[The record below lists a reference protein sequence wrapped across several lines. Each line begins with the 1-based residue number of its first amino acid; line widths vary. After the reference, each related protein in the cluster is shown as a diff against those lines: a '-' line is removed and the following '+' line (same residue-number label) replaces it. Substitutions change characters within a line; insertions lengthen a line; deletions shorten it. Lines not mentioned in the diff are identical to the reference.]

1 MKNPTCSLLLIL
13 PLLWTAAALTPLRG
27 QTVYSLE
34 QCRQMALENNKRMG
48 ILEQKKIQATE
59 ERKAAFTKYLPSV
72 SATGAYLYN
81 SRETSLL
88 SHDMMLPIGSV
99 APDGSFTFTP
109 EQVNNRF
116 TVVDGQPVPLDA
128 SGMPFDPRTQP
139 EKILWKQYTTIPK
152 DALTFDTRQVFAAA
166 LTVAQPLYM
175 GGKIRAFNRIARL
188 NESLSEAQKDAAASQ
203 VVLSTDQAY
212 WGIVSLIHKK
222 RLAESYLALLER
234 LEKDVEAM
242 RREGVATRSDELSV
256 QVRLNQAQMS
266 LTQVEDGLTLSKM
279 NLAMIC
285 GWPLDED
292 FSLSDSLAAP
302 AAQTELRTAVRT
314 PVEQAVE
321 NRKEVQSLNLAVDM
335 LREKER
341 ITRSD
346 YLPSLALTGG
356 YLLSS
361 PNVYDGFSRSAKGMF
376 NVGVMLKVPIFAWNE
391 RGHKMKAARAE
402 TQIARLELEEAREKI
417 ELQIRQ
423 SEFYLSAARKKAT
436 MAASD
441 LEKAREN
448 LRYAQLSFR
457 EGVATLTHVFEAQAA
472 WLAAYSQ
479 DVDARIDVTMAGVY
493 LLNATGELLD
503 AQN

>member
-1 MKNPTCSLLLIL
+1 MKNPTCPLLLSL
-13 PLLWTAAALTPLRG
+13 ALTAAALAPLEG
-27 QTVYSLE
+27 QTAYSLE

-48 ILEQKKIQATE
+48 ILEQKKIQAAE

-88 SHDMMLPIGSV
+88 AHDMMLPIGSV

-166 LTVAQPLYM
+166 LTLAQPLYM
-175 GGKIRAFNRIARL
+175 GGKIRAFNRIARM
-188 NESLSEAQKDAAASQ
+188 NESLSQAQKDAAASQ

-222 RLAESYLALLER
+222 RLAQSYLALLER
-234 LEKDVEAM
+234 LEQDVEAL

-256 QVRLNQAQMS
+256 QVRLNQARMS

-285 GWPLDED
+285 GWPLEED

-302 AAQTELRTAVRT
+302 AGEKDLRAART

-321 NRKEVQSLNLAVDM
+321 NRKEIQSLNLAVDM

-361 PNVYDGFSRSAKGMF
+361 PNVYNGFSRSVKGMF
-376 NVGVMLKVPIFAWNE
+376 NVGVMLKVPLFAWNE

-423 SEFYLSAARKKAT
+423 SEFHLSAAHKKAA

-457 EGVATLTHVFEAQAA
+457 EGVATLTNVFEAQAA

-493 LLNATGELLD
+493 LLNATGELV
-503 AQN
+503 ASQN

>member
-1 MKNPTCSLLLIL
+1 MKNPTCPLLLSL
-13 PLLWTAAALTPLRG
+13 ALTAAALAPLEG

-48 ILEQKKIQATE
+48 ILEQKKIQAAE

-88 SHDMMLPIGSV
+88 AHDMMLPIGSV

-166 LTVAQPLYM
+166 LTLAQPLYM
-175 GGKIRAFNRIARL
+175 GGKIRAFNRIARM
-188 NESLSEAQKDAAASQ
+188 NESLSQAQKDAAASQ

-222 RLAESYLALLER
+222 RLAQSYLALLER
-234 LEKDVEAM
+234 LEQDVEAL

-256 QVRLNQAQMS
+256 QVRLNQARMS

-285 GWPLDED
+285 GWPLEED

-302 AAQTELRTAVRT
+302 AGEKDLRAART

-321 NRKEVQSLNLAVDM
+321 NRKEIQSLNLAVDM

-361 PNVYDGFSRSAKGMF
+361 PNVYNGFSRSVKGMF
-376 NVGVMLKVPIFAWNE
+376 NVGVMLKVPLFAWNE

-423 SEFYLSAARKKAT
+423 SEFHLSAAHKKAA

-457 EGVATLTHVFEAQAA
+457 EGVATLTNVFEAQAA

-493 LLNATGELLD
+493 LLNATGELV
-503 AQN
+503 ASQN

>member
-1 MKNPTCSLLLIL
+1 MKNPTCPLLLSL
-13 PLLWTAAALTPLRG
+13 ALTAAALAPLEG

-48 ILEQKKIQATE
+48 ILEQKKIQAAE
-59 ERKAAFTKYLPSV
+59 ERKAAFTKNLPSV

-88 SHDMMLPIGSV
+88 AHDMMLPIGSV

-166 LTVAQPLYM
+166 LTLAQPLYM
-175 GGKIRAFNRIARL
+175 GGKIRAFNRIARM
-188 NESLSEAQKDAAASQ
+188 NESLSQAQKDAAASQ

-222 RLAESYLALLER
+222 RLAQSYLALLER
-234 LEKDVEAM
+234 LEQDVEAL

-256 QVRLNQAQMS
+256 QVRLNQARMS

-285 GWPLDED
+285 GWPLEED

-302 AAQTELRTAVRT
+302 AGEKDLRAART

-321 NRKEVQSLNLAVDM
+321 NRKEIQSLNLAVDM

-361 PNVYDGFSRSAKGMF
+361 PNVYNGFSRSVKGMF
-376 NVGVMLKVPIFAWNE
+376 NVGVMLKVPLFAWNE

-423 SEFYLSAARKKAT
+423 SEFHLSAAHKKAA

-457 EGVATLTHVFEAQAA
+457 EGVATLTNVFEAQAA

-493 LLNATGELLD
+493 LLNATGELV
-503 AQN
+503 ASQN

>member
-1 MKNPTCSLLLIL
+1 MKNPTCPLLLSL
-13 PLLWTAAALTPLRG
+13 ALTAAALAPLEG

-48 ILEQKKIQATE
+48 ILEQKKIQAAE

-72 SATGAYLYN
+72 SATGVYLYN

-88 SHDMMLPIGSV
+88 AHDMMLPIGSV

-166 LTVAQPLYM
+166 LTLAQPLYM
-175 GGKIRAFNRIARL
+175 GGKIRAFNRIARM
-188 NESLSEAQKDAAASQ
+188 NESLSQAQKDAAASQ

-222 RLAESYLALLER
+222 RLAQSYLALLER
-234 LEKDVEAM
+234 LEQDVEAL

-256 QVRLNQAQMS
+256 QVRLNQARMS

-285 GWPLDED
+285 GWPLEED

-302 AAQTELRTAVRT
+302 AGEKDLRAART

-321 NRKEVQSLNLAVDM
+321 NRKEIQSLNLAVDM

-361 PNVYDGFSRSAKGMF
+361 PNVYNGFSRSVKGMF
-376 NVGVMLKVPIFAWNE
+376 NVGVMLKVPLFAWNE

-423 SEFYLSAARKKAT
+423 SEFHLSAAHKKAA

-457 EGVATLTHVFEAQAA
+457 EGVATLTNVFEAQAA

-493 LLNATGELLD
+493 LLNATGELV
-503 AQN
+503 ASQN